1 MTETSPYHINGSH
14 QVCQDIDCREFM
26 NFNAFLLLIE
36 SNEAK
41 CTIYLTSFSF
51 DNTTNEEKG
60 QEKTFYT
67 QIRMHLPIF

>member
-1 MTETSPYHINGSH
+1 MTETSTKKLGDFFKMLSLS
-14 QVCQDIDCREFM
+14 EFM
-26 NFNAFLLLIE
+26 NFTAFLLLIE